1 MGMMRWQPFS
11 ELISLRQAMEKLFE
25 DSLGTSSCI
34 LSTLGPGMA
43 TTIGIYQTANDVVV
57 KAKGV
62 IEGKK

>member
-1 MGMMRWQPFS
+1 MSMMRWQPFS
-11 ELISLRQAMEKLFE
+11 ELTSLRQVMEKLLE
-25 DSLGTSSCI
+25 DSFVTPSRI